1 MSQKKHGKRTD
12 TEREVAPD
20 DADLFRRHLAD
31 ARELD
36 FEVPVPKPR
45 KVVPQARFR
54 RADEQ
59 SVLEES
65 MQADVE
71 ETETNGGD
79 SLRFHR
85 SHVGRRTMRKLARG
99 GYSVQAEVDL
109 HGMTAK
115 EAAAALRDFVNESLR
130 RGHTCVRIIHGKGL
144 GSGARGPVLKG
155 KVNRWLR
162 RWDEVLAF
170 VSARQ
175 VDGGTGAI
183 YVLLRSR
190 S

>member
-85 SHVGRRTMRKLARG
+85 SHVGRRLPDVFLAAG
-99 GYSVQAEVDL
+99 QSLLGQGQVP
-109 HGMTAK
+109 MT
-115 EAAAALRDFVNESLR
+115 
-130 RGHTCVRIIHGKGL
+130 HL
-144 GSGARGPVLKG
+144 GSTLGIRLPQ
-155 KVNRWLR
+155 RQTRHR
-162 RWDEVLAF
+162 RADVC
-170 VSARQ
+170 
-175 VDGGTGAI
+175 G
-183 YVLLRSR
+183 
-190 S
+190 